1 MGTTLSSAR
10 PYICGRRTNNNTP
23 QLKMFL
29 KVLRFQYEIE
39 SYKQVSVGKEEGEGG
54 GGGGGGG
61 GGERSPKRFLFSA
74 LRALVWSKNKEGAQG
89 PLN

>member
-1 MGTTLSSAR
+1 MRTTLFSAR
-10 PYICGRRTNNNTP
+10 PYICSRRTNNNTP

-39 SYKQVSVGKEEGEGG
+39 SYKQVSVGKEGG
-54 GGGGGGG
+54 GGGGGRGSG
-61 GGERSPKRFLFSA
+61 RQKGFFFFSA
-74 LRALVWSKNKEGAQG
+74 LRALVWSKNKRGAQG

>member
-1 MGTTLSSAR
+1 MCSSDKRTTLFSAG
-10 PYICGRRTNNNTP
+10 PYICGGRTNNNTP

-29 KVLRFQYEIE
+29 KVLSFQYEIE
-39 SYKQVSVGKEEGEGG
+39 SYKQVSVGKEGG

-61 GGERSPKRFLFSA
+61 AFFFSA